1 MSDTFV
7 QNESIEAVIQRY
19 KGTIYGVALSYTSN
33 KADADDI
40 FQEVFL
46 IYYKV
51 NPQFNDEEHR
61 KAWLI
66 RTTINCSLR
75 VVQSTYRK
83 RVIPM
88 DQNEMNEGSFQFRT
102 KEENAVYLALQQ
114 LPEKYR
120 TVLQLFYFADMS
132 VEAIGGALNL
142 KPGTVKVQLMR
153 GREMM
158 KNKLKEEDY
167 HG

>member
-7 QNESIEAVIQRY
+7 QDESIESLIQKY
-19 KGTIYGVALSYTSN
+19 KGTVYGVALSYTSN
-33 KADADDI
+33 RADADDI

-46 IYYKV
+46 IYYKSH
-51 NPQFNDEEHR
+51 PPFNDEEHR

-75 VVQSTYRK
+75 VVQSTYHK
-83 RVIPM
+83 RVVPM
-88 DQNEMNEGSFQFRT
+88 DQNEMDEGSFQFRT
-102 KEENAVYLALQQ
+102 KEENVVYIALQQ

-132 VEAIGGALNL
+132 IESIGDALNL
-142 KPGTVKVQLMR
+142 KVSTVKVQLMR

-158 KNKLKEEDY
+158 KKILKEEGY

>member
-1 MSDTFV
+1 MSNTFV
-7 QNESIEAVIQRY
+7 QNESIETIIQRY
-19 KGTIYGVALSYTSN
+19 KSTIYGVALSYTSN
-33 KADADDI
+33 RADADDI

-46 IYYKV
+46 IYFKV

-75 VVQSTYRK
+75 VVQSTYHK
-83 RVIPM
+83 RVVSM
-88 DQNEMNEGSFQFRT
+88 DQNEMDEGSFQFRT

-120 TVLQLFYFADMS
+120 KVLQLFYFADMS
-132 VEAIGGALNL
+132 IESIANALNL

-158 KNKLKEEDY
+158 KSKLKEEGY

>member
-7 QNESIEAVIQRY
+7 QDESIETIIQRY
-19 KGTIYGVALSYTSN
+19 KATIYSVALSYTAN
-33 KADADDI
+33 RTDADDI

-46 IYYKV
+46 IFYKV
-51 NPQFNDEEHR
+51 KPKFNDEEHR

-75 VVQSTYRK
+75 VVDSTYRK
-83 RVIPM
+83 RVVPM
-88 DQNEMNEGSFQFRT
+88 DEMEEGSFEFQT
-102 KEENAVYLALQQ
+102 KEENAVYLALQR

-120 TVLQLFYFADMS
+120 IVLQLFYFADMS
-132 VEAIGGALNL
+132 IDSICSALNL
-142 KPGTVKVQLMR
+142 KKSAVKVQLMR

-158 KNKLKEEDY
+158 KTKLKEEGYND
-167 HG
+167 

>member
-7 QNESIEAVIQRY
+7 QNESIETLIHRY
-19 KGTIYGVALSYTSN
+19 KSTIYGVALSYTSN
-33 KADADDI
+33 RADADDI

-51 NPQFNDEEHR
+51 NPRFNDEEHR

-75 VVQSTYRK
+75 VV
-83 RVIPM
+83 
-88 DQNEMNEGSFQFRT
+88 
-102 KEENAVYLALQQ
+102 
-114 LPEKYR
+114 
-120 TVLQLFYFADMS
+120 
-132 VEAIGGALNL
+132 
-142 KPGTVKVQLMR
+142 KVQLMR

>member
-1 MSDTFV
+1 MSNTFV
-7 QNESIEAVIQRY
+7 QNESIETIIQRY
-19 KGTIYGVALSYTSN
+19 KSTIYGVALSYTSN
-33 KADADDI
+33 RADADDI

-46 IYYKV
+46 IYFKV

-75 VVQSTYRK
+75 VVQSTYHK
-83 RVIPM
+83 RVVPM
-88 DQNEMNEGSFQFRT
+88 DQNEMDEGSFQFRT

-120 TVLQLFYFADMS
+120 KVLQLFYFADMS
-132 VEAIGGALNL
+132 IESIANALNL
-142 KPGTVKVQLMR
+142 KPGTAKVQLMR

-158 KNKLKEEDY
+158 KSKLKEEGY

>member
-7 QNESIEAVIQRY
+7 QDESIETLIQRY
-19 KGTIYGVALSYTSN
+19 KSTVYGVALSYTSN
-33 KADADDI
+33 RADADDI

-46 IYYKV
+46 IYYKSH
-51 NPQFNDEEHR
+51 PQFNDEEHR

-75 VVQSTYRK
+75 VVQSTYHK
-83 RVIPM
+83 RVVPM

-102 KEENAVYLALQQ
+102 KEENGVYLALQE

-132 VEAIGGALNL
+132 IDSISQALNM

-158 KNKLKEEDY
+158 KTKLQEEGY

>member
-7 QNESIEAVIQRY
+7 QDESIETIIQRY
-19 KGTIYGVALSYTSN
+19 KSTIYGVALSYTSN

-75 VVQSTYRK
+75 VVQSTYHK
-83 RVIPM
+83 RVVPM

-132 VEAIGGALNL
+132 IDSIGQALNI
-142 KPGTVKVQLMR
+142 KPGTVKVQLLR

-158 KNKLKEEDY
+158 KTKLQEEGY

>member
-7 QNESIEAVIQRY
+7 QDESIESLIQKY
-19 KGTIYGVALSYTSN
+19 KGTVYGVALSYTSN
-33 KADADDI
+33 RADADDI

-46 IYYKV
+46 IYYKSH
-51 NPQFNDEEHR
+51 PPFNDEEHR

-75 VVQSTYRK
+75 VVQSTYHK
-83 RVIPM
+83 RVVPM
-88 DQNEMNEGSFQFRT
+88 DQNEMDEGSFQFRT
-102 KEENAVYLALQQ
+102 KEENAVYIALQQ

-132 VEAIGGALNL
+132 IESIGDALNL
-142 KPGTVKVQLMR
+142 KVSTVKVQLMR

-158 KNKLKEEDY
+158 KKILKEEGY

>member
-1 MSDTFV
+1 MNDTFV
-7 QNESIEAVIQRY
+7 QDESIETIIQRY
-19 KGTIYGVALSYTSN
+19 KGTVYGVALSYTSN
-33 KADADDI
+33 RADADDI

-75 VVQSTYRK
+75 VVQSTYHK
-83 RVIPM
+83 RMVPM
-88 DQNEMNEGSFQFRT
+88 DQNEMKEGSFQFRT
-102 KEENAVYLALQQ
+102 KEESVVYVALQE

-132 VEAIGGALNL
+132 VDSISKTLNI

-153 GREMM
+153 GRELM
-158 KNKLKEEDY
+158 KSKLEEEGY

>member
-1 MSDTFV
+1 MNDTFV
-7 QNESIEAVIQRY
+7 QNESIEALIQRY

-33 KADADDI
+33 RADADDI

-46 IYYKV
+46 IYYKSH
-51 NPQFNDEEHR
+51 PQFNDEEHR

-75 VVQSTYRK
+75 VVQSTYHK

-88 DQNEMNEGSFQFRT
+88 DQNEMDEGSFQFRT
-102 KEENAVYLALQQ
+102 KEENAVYIALQQ

-132 VEAIGGALNL
+132 IESIGDALNL
-142 KPGTVKVQLMR
+142 KNSTVKVQLMR

-158 KNKLKEEDY
+158 KKILKEEGY

>member
-7 QNESIEAVIQRY
+7 QDESIESLIQKY
-19 KGTIYGVALSYTSN
+19 KGTVYGVALSYTSN
-33 KADADDI
+33 RADADDI

-46 IYYKV
+46 IYYKSH
-51 NPQFNDEEHR
+51 PPFNDEEHR

-75 VVQSTYRK
+75 VVQSTYHK
-83 RVIPM
+83 RVVPM
-88 DQNEMNEGSFQFRT
+88 DHNEMDEGSFQFRT
-102 KEENAVYLALQQ
+102 KEENAVYIALQQ

-132 VEAIGGALNL
+132 IESIGDALNL
-142 KPGTVKVQLMR
+142 KVSTVKVQLMR

-158 KNKLKEEDY
+158 KKILKEEGY